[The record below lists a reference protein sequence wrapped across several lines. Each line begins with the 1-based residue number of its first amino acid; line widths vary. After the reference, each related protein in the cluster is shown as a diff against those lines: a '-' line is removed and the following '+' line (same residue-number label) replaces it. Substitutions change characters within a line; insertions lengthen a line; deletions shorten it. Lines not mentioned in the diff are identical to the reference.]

1 LIDSYGVNE
10 LARRSDHSR
19 EELHTIIL
27 AAAREIAEKE
37 GLRGLTARRIADKIG
52 YAPGTIYNLFVNL
65 DDLIIRL
72 RGETLDELYEF
83 LSSESI
89 DGEPDE
95 ILINTARNYIIYI
108 HEHPKLWNLM
118 FEHTLQDGQK
128 APEWYQE
135 KSLRLLS
142 LAEVAIAQFFS
153 SDQKAERFHNAQ
165 ILWAALHG
173 ICSVQIA
180 GKLVKK
186 ESAEAMVESLIS
198 KYVEGL
204 RYEFSQSSR

>member
-1 LIDSYGVNE
+1 M
-10 LARRSDHSR
+10 ARRSDHSR
-19 EELHTIIL
+19 EELYTIIL
-27 AAAREIAEKE
+27 AAAREIAEAE

-72 RGETLDELYEF
+72 RGETLDELYE
-83 LSSESI
+83 LISSVSI
-89 DGEPDE
+89 DGEPDD
-95 ILINTARNYIIYI
+95 ILVNIARHYILYI

-128 APEWYQE
+128 APEWYHE

-142 LAEVAIAQFFS
+142 LAEEAIAPFFFPEQE
-153 SDQKAERFHNAQ
+153 DERFHHAQ
-165 ILWAALHG
+165 VLWAALHG

-186 ESAEAMVESLIS
+186 ESAEAMAQSLIT

-204 RYEFSQSSR
+204 RYEFGKPS

>member
-1 LIDSYGVNE
+1 M
-10 LARRSDHSR
+10 ARRSDHSR

-72 RGETLDELYEF
+72 RGETLDELYE
-83 LSSESI
+83 LISSVSI
-89 DGEPDE
+89 DGEPDD
-95 ILINTARNYIIYI
+95 ILVNIARHYILYI

-128 APEWYQE
+128 APEWYHE

-142 LAEVAIAQFFS
+142 LAEEAIAPFFFPEQE
-153 SDQKAERFHNAQ
+153 DERFHHAQ
-165 ILWAALHG
+165 VLWAALHG

-186 ESAEAMVESLIS
+186 ESAEAMAQSLIT

-204 RYEFSQSSR
+204 RYEFGKPS